1 MQSQHSLTEGYACG
15 ALLPLHA
22 LVSQDSLSS
31 TCKLPPLLTGILT
44 FSCPLAVATPKI
56 NFQSSNA
63 YEYFRGKLLWIFMAV
78 ILSPNTAKAQ
88 RLIARQASF
97 ITIRKRAGILRLG

>member
-1 MQSQHSLTEGYACG
+1 
-15 ALLPLHA
+15 
-22 LVSQDSLSS
+22 
-31 TCKLPPLLTGILT
+31 
-44 FSCPLAVATPKI
+44 
-56 NFQSSNA
+56 
-63 YEYFRGKLLWIFMAV
+63 MAV